1 MGLRLFDPNVQGLG
15 KVRSI
20 GRNAMQWCVLATGAA
35 VCALLPRSISRD
47 AYRRLHMTSQTGNLS
62 AGERTASALLGVAL
76 SIVTLTAKGR
86 VFGAMSGI
94 LAGGLLARAAA
105 GHCGIKAA
113 LQGGTTRGQ
122 RLSNAVDESL
132 QGTFPA
138 SDPPASHL
146 PDEPPSNAEAKWA
159 AARAAGEVD

>member
-1 MGLRLFDPNVQGLG
+1 MRFAAQID
-15 KVRSI
+15 RSTNSE
-20 GRNAMQWCVLATGAA
+20 GCT
-35 VCALLPRSISRD
+35 
-47 AYRRLHMTSQTGNLS
+47 MTSQSGNLS
-62 AGERTASALLGVAL
+62 TGERAASALIGVAL

-86 VFGAMSGI
+86 VFGAVCGV

-113 LQGGTTRGQ
+113 LQGHTTRGD
-122 RLSNAVDESL
+122 RLSRAVDESL
-132 QGTFPA
+132 QETFPA

-159 AARAAGEVD
+159 AARGAGEVD